1 MYKTLSTEFLKLRR
15 SKLLIYA
22 LIAGILPSI
31 VKFLQFF
38 SGNTDKVD
46 SWQWFLASR
55 QEIMVFGVLIT
66 VILSSS
72 FIFNME
78 YQYGTASYIY
88 TSRVPKIQIFMA
100 KLLTIFAVVVLI
112 FAVTLVSELLF
123 GVIAIKAAIPKA
135 LLLKLIKVT
144 VWYMLSYGLLS
155 TIVVLIS
162 VLTKRFVLTSVI
174 LFGYM
179 MLVFPFHLKNNIYIS
194 PFMTPAAVAA
204 RIFGSDNYI
213 LVSYF
218 RDVTVNTTAAA
229 MFIIVLAAVS
239 LGLGLI
245 AYQKSDA
252 IL

>member
-31 VKFLQFF
+31 VKFLQFL

-174 LFGYM
+174 LFGYL

-204 RIFGSDNYI
+204 GIFGSDNYI

-218 RDVTVNTTAAA
+218 RDVAVNTTAAA